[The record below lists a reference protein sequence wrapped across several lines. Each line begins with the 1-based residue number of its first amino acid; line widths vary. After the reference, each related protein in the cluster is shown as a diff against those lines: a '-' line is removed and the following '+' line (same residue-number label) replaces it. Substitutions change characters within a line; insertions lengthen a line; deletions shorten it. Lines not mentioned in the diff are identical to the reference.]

1 MGMRGNIMHINN
13 LLGVDQEQWDSLHM
27 ITGIGRSGNIIGYI
41 CIYIYYIYMG
51 ICGDIS
57 YGKSAEAINWGCKS
71 GSITSISGDFLKLG
85 YP

>member
-1 MGMRGNIMHINN
+1 MH
-13 LLGVDQEQWDSLHM
+13 
-27 ITGIGRSGNIIGYI
+27 
-41 CIYIYYIYMG
+41 IYIYIYIYMG

-57 YGKSAEAINWGCKS
+57 YGKSAEAINWGRKS

>member
-41 CIYIYYIYMG
+41 NAYIYIWGYVG
-51 ICGDIS
+51 ILATG
-57 YGKSAEAINWGCKS
+57 NQ
-71 GSITSISGDFLKLG
+71 LKPSTGVANRGL
-85 YP
+85 

>member
-41 CIYIYYIYMG
+41 NAYIYIY
-51 ICGDIS
+51 GDM
-57 YGKSAEAINWGCKS
+57 WG
-71 GSITSISGDFLKLG
+71 
-85 YP
+85 Y

>member
-41 CIYIYYIYMG
+41 CIYIYIIYIWGYVG
-51 ICGDIS
+51 ILATG
-57 YGKSAEAINWGCKS
+57 NQ
-71 GSITSISGDFLKLG
+71 LKPSTGVANRGL
-85 YP
+85 

>member
-41 CIYIYYIYMG
+41 NAYIYIYIWGYVG
-51 ICGDIS
+51 ILATG
-57 YGKSAEAINWGCKS
+57 NQ
-71 GSITSISGDFLKLG
+71 LKPSTGVANRGL
-85 YP
+85 

>member
-27 ITGIGRSGNIIGYI
+27 ITGIGRSLN
-41 CIYIYYIYMG
+41 IYIYIHMG

-57 YGKSAEAINWGCKS
+57 YGKSAEAIKWGRKS

>member
-41 CIYIYYIYMG
+41 NAYIYMG

-57 YGKSAEAINWGCKS
+57 YGKSAEAINCGRKS